1 MRRKAELEPLYRNL
15 LMRTRFTPGNI
26 ALLVIATLIC
36 VFDFSYIGLI
46 LASVHT
52 PEKGWHRLGVDF
64 IAVIAALAVVAILA
78 GFRWPKLASTSLWTL
93 TLFYFV
99 LAVELHLF
107 PVMVI
112 PAVLLA
118 VASALTSLVEHFS
131 GKSTPSAS

>member
-15 LMRTRFTPGNI
+15 LMRTRYTAGNI
-26 ALLVIATLIC
+26 ALLVVASLIC
-36 VFDFSYIGLI
+36 VFDFSYTGLI

-52 PEKGWHRLGVDF
+52 PEKGWHRLGADF
-64 IAVIAALAVVAILA
+64 IAVIAALALVAILA

-99 LAVELHLF
+99 MAVELHLF

-118 VASALTSLVEHFS
+118 VASALTSLGEHFS